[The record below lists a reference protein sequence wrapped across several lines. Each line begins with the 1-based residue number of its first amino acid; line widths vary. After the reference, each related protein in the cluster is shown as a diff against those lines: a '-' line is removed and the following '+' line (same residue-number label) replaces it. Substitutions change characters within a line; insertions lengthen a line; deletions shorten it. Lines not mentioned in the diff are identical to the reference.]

1 MIVAAQ
7 VVIYN
12 IDQGHV
18 FGGLAWMIM
27 LTD

>member
-12 IDQGHV
+12 IDQGHA
-18 FGGLAWMIM
+18 FGGLGWMIM